1 LRLRE
6 SQSGRARTWESGRA
20 PEGRG
25 GIGEF
30 GTAGAKLPGT
40 PANAQSSA
48 TCRPAFDASMLRAKL
63 ET

>member
-1 LRLRE
+1 MRRFAT
-6 SQSGRARTWESGRA
+6 ARKSIRSRSHLA
-20 PEGRG
+20 PERRG